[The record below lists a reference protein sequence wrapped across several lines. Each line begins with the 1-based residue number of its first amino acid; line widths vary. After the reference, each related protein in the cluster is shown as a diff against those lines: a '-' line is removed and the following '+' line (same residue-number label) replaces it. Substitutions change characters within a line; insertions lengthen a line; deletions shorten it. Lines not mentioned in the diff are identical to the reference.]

1 MLVLSALITM
11 MALVSCAPNPHP
23 TGTAHRSEMNTGE
36 QMTPEQAK
44 QEVRTLYEAT
54 RDLMPGDWFEDTR
67 TWGTCTT
74 ASGEPG
80 AYYDFL
86 SQRRDQPLP
95 LDPKSMAERV
105 QNVWADHGH
114 PVDIQRDKTLKPP
127 RWILSDPGWLAGTGP
142 DGLLL
147 QFTVGTDYADFIAT
161 SRCVAGDSLELSLS
175 E

>member
-1 MLVLSALITM
+1 
-11 MALVSCAPNPHP
+11 
-23 TGTAHRSEMNTGE
+23 
-36 QMTPEQAK
+36 MTPEQAK

-54 RDLMPGDWFEDTR
+54 RDLMPGNWFEDTR

-74 ASGEPG
+74 ANGESG

-86 SQRRDQPLP
+86 AQRRDQPLP
-95 LDPKSMAERV
+95 SDPESMAE
-105 QNVWADHGH
+105 QAQSVWADHGY
-114 PVDIQRDKTLKPP
+114 PVKIQRDETLVPP

-147 QFTVGTDYADFIAT
+147 QFTVGNDYADFIAT
-161 SRCVAGDSLELSLS
+161 SRCVAGDTLELRLS